1 MDVTDELKAEVVV
14 VEDMV
19 VIELVELS
27 VEIVDDAYVWEVCE
41 VWEVSD
47 MDVEIGVVEDWEVVE
62 VSVVNRLV
70 EVAVVTVWVDVVG
83 ICVDVVKVSVDGIV
97 KDEETDCK
105 VDVLIT
111 VFELAICVDVKIE
124 VGVTMVTLSV
134 GAVSVWSVEGSAC
147 VDD

>member
-1 MDVTDELKAEVVV
+1 
-14 VEDMV
+14 
-19 VIELVELS
+19 
-27 VEIVDDAYVWEVCE
+27 
-41 VWEVSD
+41 

-111 VFELAICVDVKIE
+111 VFELAICVDVRIE